1 MAKLSDMPSEQ
12 LMKAIA
18 DTERIEGASA
28 SLAILLRE
36 RSRRIQVAMQQVR
49 DIATARQLER
59 ERPMTKNPMKPRAPS
74 VKRPDRI
81 GSLIGKCS
89 IDEIGDLARSL
100 VARNRNVAGF
110 VASAIEQELRRPAST
125 PAIPAPPDS
134 GPRTGT
140 ADIGGIKF
148 PVSVS

>member
-1 MAKLSDMPSEQ
+1 M
-12 LMKAIA
+12 
-18 DTERIEGASA
+18 
-28 SLAILLRE
+28 
-36 RSRRIQVAMQQVR
+36 
-49 DIATARQLER
+49 
-59 ERPMTKNPMKPRAPS
+59 KNPMKPRAPS

-81 GSLIGKCS
+81 GVLIGKCS

-110 VASAIEQELRRPAST
+110 VASAINQELARPASS

-134 GPRTGT
+134 GPRTGV
-140 ADIGGIKF
+140 ADIGGVKF